1 MALFH
6 HEVQLRSKT
15 EHLRFHLYLSCSRNA
30 GSVLSGVLADLQIL
44 LFGPCPTLCHK
55 QSPIT
60 VLAYS
65 EIQNALVIPGA
76 AERICAETP
85 TNDDFY

>member
-15 EHLRFHLYLSCSRNA
+15 STYSSIFISPAGLS
-30 GSVLSGVLADLQIL
+30 SVLNGVPADLQIL
-44 LFGPCPTLCHK
+44 LIGPCPTLCHN
-55 QSPIT
+55 QSLIT
-60 VLAYS
+60 ALAYS
-65 EIQNALVIPGA
+65 ETQNAPMIPGA